1 MSKRVCICVGVTNH
15 TDPRLGQLNGAEVD
29 AKFMFAAL
37 TDPSRGEHDPDQSV
51 LLLDPTRQQISKKIA
66 DLTYGG
72 DVDTF
77 TFFFAGHGGVSNE
90 AYALCG
96 TDTNCDRFM
105 ATALPITEIFQIL
118 NDAQPRHSN
127 IILDACQAAG
137 MVADLGSLLRPS
149 QLGKAQSASISIFAA
164 SAADRPAGETEAGGI
179 GTTYL
184 LSCINGTKDCK
195 VSKEYLSLDDMGAA
209 IESEFGEQSPSLW
222 SFNISGASKFVKN
235 PKAVAVSDESFVSLP
250 EFRAAGLPSLNAESM
265 ESLWRLYMDVTNEV
279 DVRGLQEQLET
290 VISGLEGSADQAG
303 MLVGLSESFSARAA
317 TSDDSFASTQS
328 LCAFLFAAQ
337 AIDDE
342 AIRSDVITYLLAQVD
357 RSLFNALEEISAAL
371 DEGFG
376 LLAKGG
382 AYAEF
387 FSLPI
392 RISQVAAW
400 SLTSVFL
407 VGDME
412 AEAKSRLAA
421 ASSVLGRLKEQYADS
436 FSLMSEEQASYLFV
450 ISELAQ
456 RYGLSDWSEEY
467 LSTLYSN
474 YFTVKR
480 RIAKTYL
487 PPDKVLSFL
496 RWRCGD
502 DKIDGSQFTA
512 RPTELLFVLLYHYSA
527 CGMMEVIRYDFEEL
541 DHTIVSTFI
550 PAKYGHF
557 SDRMIY
563 DGSNIHFNIGFDLF
577 TAREFEDFLALHLVP
592 AVESAAAGL
601 DQKAIALA
609 LLASLIYPDRV
620 PWLLRRSDQKSP
632 DKSSDE

>member
-15 TDPRLGQLNGAEVD
+15 TDPQLGQLNGAEVD
-29 AKFMFAAL
+29 AKSMFAAL
-37 TDPSRGEHDPDQSV
+37 TDPSRGEHDPAQSV
-51 LLLDPTRQQISKKIA
+51 LLLDPTRQQISQKIA
-66 DLTYGG
+66 DLAYGG

-118 NDAQPRHSN
+118 NDAKPRHSN
-127 IILDACQAAG
+127 IIIDACQAAG

-164 SAADRPAGETEAGGI
+164 SAADRPAGETDAGGI

-184 LSCINGTKDCK
+184 LSCIDGTKDCK

-209 IESEFGEQSPSLW
+209 IDSEFGEQSPSMW
-222 SFNISGASKFVKN
+222 SFNLSGASQFVIN
-235 PKAVAVSDESFVSLP
+235 PKAVAVNDESFVSLA
-250 EFRAAGLPSLNAESM
+250 EFGASGLPSLNAKSM
-265 ESLWRLYMDVTNEV
+265 ESLWRLYMDVTDEV
-279 DVRGLQEQLET
+279 DVRGLQGRLET
-290 VISGLEGSADQAG
+290 VMSELEGSADQAG

-317 TSDDSFASTQS
+317 TSDGSFASTQS

-342 AIRSDVITYLLAQVD
+342 AIRNDVITYLLAQVD

-371 DEGFG
+371 DEDFG

-407 VGDME
+407 AGDME
-412 AEAKSRLAA
+412 AEATSRRAA
-421 ASSVLGRLKEQYADS
+421 ASSVLDRLKAQYAES
-436 FSLMSEEQASYLFV
+436 FSLMSEEQAAYLFV

-474 YFTVKR
+474 YFTVKQR
-480 RIAKTYL
+480 VAKTHL
-487 PPDKVLSFL
+487 PPDKVFSFL

-512 RPTELLFVLLYHYSA
+512 KPTELLFVLLYHYA
-527 CGMMEVIRYDFEEL
+527 ARNMMEVIRYDFQEL
-541 DHTIVSTFI
+541 DHTIVSTFV
-550 PAKYGHF
+550 PAKYDHF
-557 SDRMIY
+557 SDQMIY
-563 DGSNIHFNIGFDLF
+563 DGSNIHFHIGFDLF
-577 TAREFEDFLALHLVP
+577 IAKEYEDFLALHLAP

-601 DQKAIALA
+601 DQEAIALA
-609 LLASLIYPDRV
+609 LLASLNYPDRI
-620 PWLLRRSDQKSP
+620 PWLLRQLDQKSP

>member
-15 TDPRLGQLNGAEVD
+15 TDPRLGQLNGAKFD
-29 AKFMFAAL
+29 AKSMFVAL
-37 TDPSRGEHDPDQSV
+37 TDPSRGEHDSDQSV
-51 LLLDPTRQQISKKIA
+51 LLLDPTRQEISQKIA
-66 DLTYGG
+66 DLAYGG

-96 TDTNCDRFM
+96 TDANCDRFM

-137 MVADLGSLLRPS
+137 MIADLGSLLRPS

-164 SAADRPAGETEAGGI
+164 SAADRPAVETDAGGI

-184 LSCINGTKDCK
+184 LSCIDGTKDCK

-209 IESEFGEQSPSLW
+209 IDSEFGEQSPSIW
-222 SFNISGASKFVKN
+222 SFNLSGASKFVKN
-235 PKAVAVSDESFVSLP
+235 PNAVSVSNDSFVSMP
-250 EFRAAGLPSLNAESM
+250 EFNATGLAGLNVEST

-279 DVRGLQEQLET
+279 DVRGVQERLET
-290 VISGLEGSADQAG
+290 VISELEGSADQAG

-317 TSDDSFASTQS
+317 TSGDSFASTQS

-337 AIDDE
+337 TIDDE
-342 AIRSDVITYLLAQVD
+342 AIRGDVITYLLAQVD
-357 RSLFNALEEISAAL
+357 RSLFNALEEVSAAL

-376 LLAKGG
+376 LLAKSGT
-382 AYAEF
+382 YAEF

-407 VGDME
+407 AGDME
-412 AEAKSRLAA
+412 AEARSRLAA
-421 ASSVLGRLKEQYADS
+421 ASSVLDKLKGQYADS
-436 FSLMSEEQASYLFV
+436 FSLMSENQAAYLFV

-467 LSTLYSN
+467 LSTLYFN

-480 RIAKTYL
+480 RVAKTYL
-487 PPDKVLSFL
+487 PADKVLSFL
-496 RWRCGD
+496 HWRCGE
-502 DKIDGSQFTA
+502 DKIDGSQFSA
-512 RPTELLFVLLYHYSA
+512 NPTELLFVLLYHYWA

-541 DHTIVSTFI
+541 DHTIVNTFI

-557 SDRMIY
+557 SDQMID
-563 DGSNIHFNIGFDLF
+563 DGSNVHFHVGFDLF
-577 TAREFEDFLALHLVP
+577 TAKEFEDFIALHLTP

-601 DQKAIALA
+601 DQKAVALA

-620 PWLLRRSDQKSP
+620 PWLLRQSGRTSY